1 MTSSL
6 RAYRSSATEGATH
19 IDILLACYDA
29 VAEGIRLA
37 GKFAVNGN
45 VVSRCRHSE
54 RALLLIGHLESWVP
68 MLDDPEL
75 AGSLTSFYQYL
86 RAEILRMQSSTE
98 SDEFMNLGLLVCQ
111 TRATWQTKQS
121 SGLSQAGTGGE
132 PPSLAEGSRGS
143 TSRLLVSA

>member
-1 MTSSL
+1 
-6 RAYRSSATEGATH
+6 
-19 IDILLACYDA
+19 
-29 VAEGIRLA
+29 
-37 GKFAVNGN
+37 
-45 VVSRCRHSE
+45 
-54 RALLLIGHLESWVP
+54 

-86 RAEILRMQSSTE
+86 RAEILRIQSSTE

-111 TRATWQTKQS
+111 TRAAWQTKQS